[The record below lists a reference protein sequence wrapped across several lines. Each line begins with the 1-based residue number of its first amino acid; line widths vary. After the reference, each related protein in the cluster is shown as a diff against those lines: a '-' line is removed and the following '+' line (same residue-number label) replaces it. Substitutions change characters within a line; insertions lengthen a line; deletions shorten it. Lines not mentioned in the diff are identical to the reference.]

1 MKYILVLYLCSFMN
15 TPKCDNGMIISQYNS
30 WKECAVAGYEQSG
43 INFAAYP
50 DELVN
55 KNKVAIRFECKE
67 VGVI

>member
-1 MKYILVLYLCSFMN
+1 MEWSLVNTIPGKNVLSLDMN
-15 TPKCDNGMIISQYNS
+15 N
-30 WKECAVAGYEQSG
+30 SG

>member
-1 MKYILVLYLCSFMN
+1 MRQWNDHWSIQFL
-15 TPKCDNGMIISQYNS
+15 
-30 WKECAVAGYEQSG
+30 KECAVAGYEQSG